1 MNKKPDISTLQLA
14 LMATGS
20 ALVFPYTFLPI
31 LNSPPANQDVWAAF
45 LLAFVY
51 ILVLNAPLLYLMNK
65 YRGVK
70 VSKAV
75 ELTMGKLFGKI
86 LLIPLI
92 AFFIYCYTACM
103 LITAIFIELYLMPRT
118 PTWALL
124 IFMVLP
130 VIYATYKGAGTIA
143 RLATFLVPIALF
155 VVVFFFIIGLANID
169 ITMLEPVL
177 VNSAFAELNLGAFF
191 TAARYSEILIFF
203 VFSFYLAKKHSINK
217 TYAGALV
224 TFGLGFLMI
233 LLPTILVLGMDY
245 AKMAWN
251 PYYTFTRQLEAF
263 GFIERVH
270 AFNMLAWF
278 PMAILKLTLYSYM
291 ACEVLSG
298 VVKAK
303 SHRPFVLPVS
313 IIAYIACLMPFMN
326 KSSTVE
332 KLRSDEVFPY
342 IIVPI
347 IFVIPVL
354 ILIVYLIRKK
364 KVDQGLDKIRAAG
377 KEPPN

>member
-1 MNKKPDISTLQLA
+1 MNKKPVITSLQLL

-31 LNSPPANQDVWAAF
+31 LNSPPANQDVWASL

-51 ILVLNAPLLYLMNK
+51 ILVLNAPLLFLMNK

-70 VSKAV
+70 AGQAV
-75 ELTMGKLFGKI
+75 ELTMGKFFGK
-86 LLIPLI
+86 LVLIPLI

-103 LITAIFIELYLMPRT
+103 LITAIFIELYLFPST

-124 IFMVLP
+124 FFMVLP

-143 RLATFLVPIALF
+143 RLANFLVPIALS
-155 VVVFFFIIGLANID
+155 VVVFFFILGLANID
-169 ITMLEPVL
+169 VTILEPIL
-177 VNSAFAELNLGAFF
+177 ADSTFIELNTGAFL

-203 VFSFYLAKKHSINK
+203 VFSFFLAKKHSINK
-217 TYAGALV
+217 TYASALV
-224 TFGLGFLMI
+224 TFGISFLMI
-233 LLPTILVLGMDY
+233 LLPTILVLGTDY

-263 GFIERVH
+263 GFLERMH
-270 AFNMLAWF
+270 AVNMLAWF

-291 ACEVLSG
+291 ACEMLSG
-298 VVKAK
+298 VVKSK

-313 IIAYIACLMPFMN
+313 IIAYVACLMPFMN

-332 KLRSDEVFPY
+332 LLRSDQVFPF
-342 IIVPI
+342 IIIPV
-347 IFVIPVL
+347 IFVIPLL

-364 KVDQGLDKIRAAG
+364 KITKELDKLRAEADQ
-377 KEPPN
+377 KSQ